1 MFIAIYKNHHYR
13 HARFKTS
20 CSPAILASDG
30 SLTALSEDQSKV
42 ILIFAGTILDYL
54 QSPLSESKRL
64 IHKLVVGNNGTK
76 ETAFSAETTQSICP
90 YSSRSVDGVGQ
101 LV

>member
-1 MFIAIYKNHHYR
+1 MYMMFIAIYENHHYR

-42 ILIFAGTILDYL
+42 ILIFAGTILYYL
-54 QSPLSESKRL
+54 
-64 IHKLVVGNNGTK
+64 
-76 ETAFSAETTQSICP
+76 
-90 YSSRSVDGVGQ
+90 
-101 LV
+101 